1 MNARRYAVLLLLMP
15 APLLAQQVYT
25 LRECIERASKVS
37 PDVVQAAIGVEQSK
51 LGLQQARWSQT
62 PDLTLSSG
70 QFVQNGRTID
80 RFTNTFAQTQ
90 IFNNNFSLQSG
101 VAIYN
106 GSRTRNSIQQARF
119 AWTASEQE
127 LAVTQNNIALQVA
140 NFFLQALQ
148 AKELLQTATENR
160 KSLQTQLERAEK
172 LRSGGAL
179 ADAGVLS
186 LRAQVANEELNVV
199 NASNQVEQALT
210 SLRVLMQIPLYE
222 SFDISKPQVLTDTRR
237 PEDYS
242 PDSLYRVAAVLRPE
256 IKAAE
261 ARVKSAS
268 YGTRVSKG
276 ALLPSLSFGANL
288 STVYSENAKTITGTS
303 IAGTRPIGFVTGT
316 NEIVETFD
324 LAYTMK
330 TIPFNRQF
338 QDNFGQSAGLQFSW
352 ALFNRQATRID
363 ISRSQLDLMAAENQ
377 LEAARFR
384 LYSDIITAWTAY
396 KQAWLRYDASRLLS
410 ASQEENL
417 RNAEIQLQAGI
428 SQPTELQVVRSAA
441 FAARS
446 SLIQARYETVF
457 RRMILDFYAGAGI
470 NDIP

>member
-1 MNARRYAVLLLLMP
+1 MIVRRFAAVLVLLP
-15 APLLAQQVYT
+15 SLLQAQQVYT
-25 LRECIERASKVS
+25 LRDCIERAARVS
-37 PDVVQAAIGVEQSK
+37 PDVVQAGINVEQSK

-90 IFNNNFSLQSG
+90 IFNNNFNLQSG

-119 AWTASEQE
+119 AWTASEHE
-127 LAVTQNNIALQVA
+127 LAVTQNNIALQTA

-179 ADAGVLS
+179 SDAGVLS
-186 LRAQVANEELNVV
+186 LRAQLANEELNVV
-199 NASNQVEQALT
+199 NAANQLEQALT
-210 SLRVLMQIPLYE
+210 SLRVLMQIPLNE
-222 SFDISKPQVLTDTRR
+222 SFDISNPKISPDNRR
-237 PEDYS
+237 PDDYS
-242 PDSLYRVAAVLRPE
+242 PDSLYRIAAGLRPE

-261 ARVKSAS
+261 ARLKSAS
-268 YGTRVSKG
+268 YGMRISKA
-276 ALLPSLSFGANL
+276 ALLPSLNFGANL
-288 STVYSENAKTITGTS
+288 STVYSGNAKNITGTS

-352 ALFNRQATRID
+352 SLFNRQATRID
-363 ISRSQLDLMAAENQ
+363 ISRSRLDMMAAENQ

-396 KQAWLRYDASRLLS
+396 KQAWLRYDASRLLA

-428 SQPTELQVVRSAA
+428 SQPTELQVVRSAT

-457 RRMILDFYAGAGI
+457 RRMILEFYAGAGI

>member
-1 MNARRYAVLLLLMP
+1 MNARRFAVLLFLVP
-15 APLLAQQVYT
+15 APVLAQQVYT
-25 LRECIERASKVS
+25 LRACIERAAKVS

-90 IFNNNFSLQSG
+90 IFNNNFNLQSG

-106 GSRTRNSIQQARF
+106 GSRARNSIQQARF

-160 KSLQTQLERAEK
+160 RSLQTQLDRAEK

-179 ADAGVLS
+179 SDAGVLS
-186 LRAQVANEELNVV
+186 LRAQLANEELNVV
-199 NASNQVEQALT
+199 NAANQVEQALT
-210 SLRVLMQIPLYE
+210 SLRVLMQVPLNE
-222 SFDISKPQVLTDTRR
+222 SFDISNPKILPDTRR
-237 PEDYS
+237 PDDYS
-242 PDSLYRVAAVLRPE
+242 PDSLFLVAASLRPE

-261 ARVKSAS
+261 ARVQSAS
-268 YGTRVSKG
+268 YGMRVSKG

-288 STVYSENAKTITGTS
+288 STVYSGNAKTITGTS

-330 TIPFNRQF
+330 TIPFSRQF

-363 ISRSQLDLMAAENQ
+363 ISRSRLDLMAAENQ
-377 LEAARFR
+377 LEASRFR
-384 LYSDIITAWTAY
+384 LYSDIIIAWTAY

-417 RNAEIQLQAGI
+417 RNAEIQMQAGM

>member
-1 MNARRYAVLLLLMP
+1 MQV
-15 APLLAQQVYT
+15 PL
-25 LRECIERASKVS
+25 
-37 PDVVQAAIGVEQSK
+37 
-51 LGLQQARWSQT
+51 
-62 PDLTLSSG
+62 
-70 QFVQNGRTID
+70 N
-80 RFTNTFAQTQ
+80 
-90 IFNNNFSLQSG
+90 
-101 VAIYN
+101 
-106 GSRTRNSIQQARF
+106 
-119 AWTASEQE
+119 
-127 LAVTQNNIALQVA
+127 
-140 NFFLQALQ
+140 
-148 AKELLQTATENR
+148 
-160 KSLQTQLERAEK
+160 
-172 LRSGGAL
+172 
-179 ADAGVLS
+179 
-186 LRAQVANEELNVV
+186 
-199 NASNQVEQALT
+199 
-210 SLRVLMQIPLYE
+210 E
-222 SFDISKPQVLTDTRR
+222 SFDISNPKILPDTRR
-237 PEDYS
+237 PDDYS
-242 PDSLYRVAAVLRPE
+242 PDSLFLVAASLRPE

-261 ARVKSAS
+261 ARVQSAS
-268 YGTRVSKG
+268 YGMRVSKG

-288 STVYSENAKTITGTS
+288 STVYSGNAKTITGTS

-330 TIPFNRQF
+330 TIPFSRQF

-363 ISRSQLDLMAAENQ
+363 ISRSRLDLMAAENQ
-377 LEAARFR
+377 LEASRFR
-384 LYSDIITAWTAY
+384 LYSDIIIAWTAY

-417 RNAEIQLQAGI
+417 RNAEIQMQAGM